1 LAGSVRKPP
10 SEPWGDADYIG
21 YVGAHS
27 EIPFN
32 AAVCAMGARSGRNP
46 NLIAAPKVGSYPP
59 ALPTPGPS
67 ADPDLRN
74 RFYLPRREL
83 GDFYISR
90 FLEDVHSTQWL
101 YSIETFL
108 YRVDNTYAGRAP
120 TPSNSW
126 MCSLYAI
133 FAIGAANYE
142 EPTGQSPLPAG
153 SPAASDDRASADY
166 ITLAKQ
172 LIPAVYDEADLDSIR
187 ALAILVSELLRYSS

>member
-1 LAGSVRKPP
+1 
-10 SEPWGDADYIG
+10 
-21 YVGAHS
+21 
-27 EIPFN
+27 
-32 AAVCAMGARSGRNP
+32 
-46 NLIAAPKVGSYPP
+46 VGSYPP
-59 ALPTPGPS
+59 ALPTPAPTAEDS
-67 ADPDLRN
+67 RN

-90 FLEDVHSTQWL
+90 FLEDVHCTHWL

-142 EPTGQSPLPAG
+142 EPAGQSPLPAG

-187 ALAILVSELLRYSS
+187 ALAILVR

>member
-1 LAGSVRKPP
+1 
-10 SEPWGDADYIG
+10 
-21 YVGAHS
+21 
-27 EIPFN
+27 
-32 AAVCAMGARSGRNP
+32 MGARSRKNP
-46 NLIAAPKVGSYPP
+46 NIIASPKVGSYPP
-59 ALPTPGPS
+59 ALPTPTPS
-67 ADPDLRN
+67 ADSDSRN

-90 FLEDVHSTQWL
+90 FLEDVHCTHWL

-153 SPAASDDRASADY
+153 SPAATDDRASADY

-172 LIPAVYDEADLDSIR
+172 LIPTVYDEADLDSIR
-187 ALAILVSELLRYSS
+187 ALAIMVRRFPWYSY

>member
-1 LAGSVRKPP
+1 M
-10 SEPWGDADYIG
+10 YIG

-32 AAVCAMGARSGRNP
+32 AAVCTMGRSRRNP
-46 NLIAAPKVGSYPP
+46 NIIAAPKVGSYPP
-59 ALPTPGPS
+59 ALPTPNS
-67 ADPDLRN
+67 DAEFRS
-74 RFYLPRREL
+74 RYYLPRREL

-90 FLEDVHSTQWL
+90 FLEDVHCTHWL
-101 YSIETFL
+101 YSIEAFL
-108 YRVDNTYAGRAP
+108 HRVDSTYAGRDLS
-120 TPSNSW
+120 PSASW

-142 EPTGQSPLPAG
+142 EPTGQSPLAAG
-153 SPAASDDRASADY
+153 SPAASDNRASADY

-187 ALAILVSELLRYSS
+187 ALAIMVGEPP

>member
-1 LAGSVRKPP
+1 LKTWWKANCL
-10 SEPWGDADYIG
+10 G

-32 AAVCAMGARSGRNP
+32 AAVCAMGSASRKNP
-46 NLIAAPKVGSYPP
+46 NIIASPKVGSYPP
-59 ALPTPGPS
+59 ALPNPAATVDS
-67 ADPDLRN
+67 DWSN

-90 FLEDVHSTQWL
+90 FLESVHCTHWF

-126 MCSLYAI
+126 MCSLYVI
-133 FAIGAANYE
+133 FAIGAAHYE
-142 EPTGQSPLPAG
+142 EPNGQSPLPAG

-172 LIPAVYDEADLDSIR
+172 LIPTVYDEADLDSIR
-187 ALAILVSELLRYSS
+187 ALAIMVRRSLE